1 MLLLFNVNLHKVC
14 FNWISNTSLITYFC
28 SGLLARF
35 TSLSCNSHSFWDLWY
50 ACCFSS
56 HLPTS
61 PSSHSCAVK
70 TKLLTCSS
78 LTPPLPFFYF
88 YFPSP
93 CFSIFVSS
101 WIFPTLSSRFFPG
114 SETADGIERRCPL
127 AADQKQ
133 PTIWPLNFTLHT
145 FDKIETLERSKLLIK
160 VPR

>member
-35 TSLSCNSHSFWDLWY
+35 TSLCCNSHSFWDLWY

-78 LTPPLPFFYF
+78 LTPPLPFFHLL
-88 YFPSP
+88 FP
-93 CFSIFVSS
+93 F
-101 WIFPTLSSRFFPG
+101 TLLFNLR
-114 SETADGIERRCPL
+114 L
-127 AADQKQ
+127 L
-133 PTIWPLNFTLHT
+133 LNFPHIVLQ
-145 FDKIETLERSKLLIK
+145 IL
-160 VPR
+160 PRFWNSRWYWEEMSTCCASEATNNLATKFYTTHLR